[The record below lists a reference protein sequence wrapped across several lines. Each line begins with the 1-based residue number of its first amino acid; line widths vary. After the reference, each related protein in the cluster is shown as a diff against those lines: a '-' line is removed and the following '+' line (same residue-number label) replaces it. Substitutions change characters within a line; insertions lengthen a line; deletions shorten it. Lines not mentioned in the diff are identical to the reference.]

1 MKKLKKMGLF
11 LFLVVFGVVFIS
23 VGIWL
28 TKTSLAFKREGV
40 LINAEI
46 VRIDIDY
53 DADGDEETT
62 VYVKYTVDNNTY
74 IQKLG
79 YYSSALSVGDI
90 VPIYYMPNKPTSI
103 TYGKA
108 MFVAPFLFCFFGFI
122 TISLGV
128 FLVGSS
134 AINKGKLKRLK
145 EYGQETVAVIKSF
158 NYSENTY
165 ILGKH
170 PAEIVCEDAYGNSYK
185 AKFLYAFDM
194 AVNLGDSISVYT
206 DYKNDKKYIVD
217 IEGYFK
223 REGESSSKA
232 YISDN

>member
-23 VGIWL
+23 AGIWL

-40 LINAEI
+40 LTQATII
-46 VRIDIDY
+46 RIDVDYGDDDEID
-53 DADGDEETT
+53 AT
-62 VYVKYTVDNNTY
+62 VYVEYTVDGTTY
-74 IQKLG
+74 VQRLG
-79 YYSSALSVGDI
+79 YYSSSLSVGDI

-128 FLVGSS
+128 FFVGSS

-145 EYGQETVAVIKSF
+145 ECGQETVAVIKSF

-206 DYKNDKKYIVD
+206 DYKNDKKYVVD

-223 REGESSSKA
+223 REDESSSKA